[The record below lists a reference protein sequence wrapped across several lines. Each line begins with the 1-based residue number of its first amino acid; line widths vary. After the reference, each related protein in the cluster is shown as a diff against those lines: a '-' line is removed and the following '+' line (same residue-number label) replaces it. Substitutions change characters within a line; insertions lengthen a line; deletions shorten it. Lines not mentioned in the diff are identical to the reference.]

1 MTTIVNAV
9 GVPLP
14 YSGSSSHWF
23 SAAGAGSD
31 LYGTPGNDTFYGASG
46 VNVTMHGGYGDDIY
60 YLYAAG
66 NKVAE
71 AGSQGIDTISTWMS
85 YTLPDNVENLV
96 VTNANNYAFG
106 NGLDNIITAKAGHQT
121 LDGGKGNDVLIDG
134 GGGYDTFII
143 ANGNGSDLIANFATT
158 DTVRLDGY
166 GFMSFDAIH
175 ANMIQAGPNVIL
187 NLGSGGI
194 LEFKDTTIDKFQPSQ
209 FELPINKVGMTL
221 SFNEDFNALSLH
233 NGQGGTWDTNFW
245 WGAPNGS
252 TLTSNGEL
260 QWYIDANYVPT
271 SSVHPFSVNNGVLTI
286 TAAQTP
292 ADIKPLINNY
302 EYTSGILTTHD
313 SFSQT
318 YGYFEMRAD
327 LPEHAGAWPAFWLL
341 PEDGSWPPELDA
353 MEMYGQNPNSLLMT
367 AHTNETGTHTKVST
381 TVNVMDTAGFHTY
394 GVLWTPDKLIWTYD
408 GVQVAEAA
416 TPSDMNK
423 PMYMLV
429 DLAIG
434 GQAGAPPDH
443 LATPAEMKIDYI
455 RAYTLDAVQANP
467 LIVTSSSSSSSSS
480 TTTHSTATHSF
491 GYSTLHHGG
500 SEFGGQA

>member
-1 MTTIVNAV
+1 MSSFVNAV

-14 YSGSSSHWF
+14 YSGSSNHWY
-23 SAAGAGSD
+23 SAAGSGPD
-31 LYGTPGNDTFYGASG
+31 LWGTSGNDTFYGASG

-71 AGSQGIDTISTWMS
+71 GYGAGIDTISTWMS
-85 YTLPDNVENLV
+85 YTLPDNVENLI
-96 VTNANNYAFG
+96 VTNAKNYAFG
-106 NGLDNIITAKAGHQT
+106 NDLDNIITAKAGHQT

-134 GGGYDTFII
+134 GGGFDTFII
-143 ANGNGSDLIANFATT
+143 AKGNGSDLIANFAAT
-158 DTVRLDGY
+158 DSVRLDGY
-166 GFMSFDAIH
+166 GFTSFDAIH
-175 ANMIQAGPNVIL
+175 SNMIQAGPNVIL
-187 NLGSGGI
+187 NLGSGEI
-194 LEFKDTTIDKFQPSQ
+194 LMFKDTTIDKLQPSQ
-209 FELPINKVGMTL
+209 FQLPIDKSDMTL
-221 SFNEDFNALSLH
+221 SFSDDFNALNLH
-233 NGQGGTWDTNFW
+233 NSQGGTWDTNFW

-252 TLTSNGEL
+252 TLATNNEL
-260 QWYIDANYVPT
+260 QWYIDANYAPT

-286 TAAQTP
+286 TAAQAP

-327 LPEHAGAWPAFWLL
+327 LPENAGAWPAFWLL
-341 PEDGSWPPELDA
+341 PEDGSWPPELDVV
-353 MEMYGQNPNSLLMT
+353 ERYGQTPNSLLMT
-367 AHTNETGTHTKVST
+367 AHTMETGTHTMVGS

-394 GVLWTPDKLIWTYD
+394 GLLWTPDKLVWTYD

-416 TPSDMNK
+416 TPSDMDK

-429 DLAIG
+429 NLAIG

-455 RAYTLDAVQANP
+455 RAYTLDAVEANP
-467 LIVTSSSSSSSSS
+467 LVATSS
-480 TTTHSTATHSF
+480 TTSTATATHSTATHSF
-491 GYSTLHHGG
+491 GSSTLHHG
-500 SEFGGQA
+500 SEFGGHA